1 MTDQQITSLIKKYNA
16 GNASDNEIAL
26 VEAWYL
32 QFEQK
37 NVPQLSIEER
47 QSDLDNIW
55 KKLPVNS
62 AKVRRFGTWYRIATA
77 AAILLAIISVGIY
90 LSNYQEVKQND
101 VINEISRIAK
111 PGGNKAILILGNGQQ
126 VVLTDAQNGQV
137 AKQGSATINKTADGK
152 VLYNIRPAADNSI
165 EEQNKIITPAGGTY
179 ELILSD
185 GTKVTLDAHSS
196 LRYPVVFKGTN
207 RKVELTGQAY
217 FEVAHNQAKPFNV
230 ISRGQT
236 VMVLGTHFNINA
248 YKNEGSTTTTLL
260 EGSVKVSN
268 VGNNISLKPGQRSI
282 VKGSGDTLP
291 ISVSNADIET
301 TMAWKNGIFRFKRA
315 DLQTVMRQF
324 ARWYD
329 VEVAYEGDVPD
340 VAITGK
346 VQRAADA
353 SQVLTILNKLGIKF
367 KAEGRKITI
376 LKK

>member
-90 LSNYQEVKQND
+90 LSNYQEVKQNE

-217 FEVAHNQAKPFNV
+217 FEVAHNQAKPFKV

-248 YKNEGSTTTTLL
+248 YNNEGSTTTTLL